1 MSCGSAVCS
10 SAITVQIPQR
20 RAQAHRS
27 LADLAVRWIVYTIEC
42 QERWRQR
49 QVLLELDDHLL
60 RDIGISREQAI
71 EEAKRPFWK

>member
-1 MSCGSAVCS
+1 MSCGSAACS

-27 LADLAVRWIVYTIEC
+27 FADLAVHWIVYTIEC

-49 QVLLELDDHLL
+49 QALLELDDRLL

-71 EEAKRPFWK
+71 QEADKPFWT